1 MGGADAVGGIGEVP
15 LTPGERRTPGE
26 GEGGARYELRTKMEE
41 MEVGGEDMD
50 EGEVAKA
57 DEEDA

>member
-1 MGGADAVGGIGEVP
+1 MP
-15 LTPGERRTPGE
+15 LPPGERRTPWE
-26 GEGGARYELRTKMEE
+26 GEGGARYELRTDMEE